1 MADSAMRIT
10 VVCAV
15 AAGQLVEVLVDLP
28 QGACV
33 ADALCARSVVAAWA
47 GADVQ
52 GLDAGVWGKLAAATQ
67 LLADGDRVELYRPLT
82 VDPKVARRERF
93 TRQGAGRAGLFT
105 KKRAGAKAGY

>member
-1 MADSAMRIT
+1 MADSALHIT

-15 AAGQLVEVLVDLP
+15 AAGQVVEVQVDLP
-28 QGACV
+28 QGARV
-33 ADALCARSVVAAWA
+33 VDALQANSVVAAWA

-52 GLDAGVWGKLAAATQ
+52 DLDTGVWGRRATAGQ
-67 LLADGDRVELYRPLT
+67 LLEDGDRVELYRPLT

>member
-1 MADSAMRIT
+1 MADTALHIS

-15 AAGQLVEVLVDLP
+15 AAGQVVEVTVDLP

-33 ADALCARSVVAAWA
+33 ADALHACSALPAFA
-47 GADVQ
+47 GVDMLA
-52 GLDAGVWGKLAAATQ
+52 LDSGVWGKLAAHSQ
-67 LLADGDRVELYRPLT
+67 PLADGDRVELYRPLT
-82 VDPKVARRERF
+82 VDPKVARRTRF

>member
-1 MADSAMRIT
+1 MANPDLHIT

-15 AAGQLVEVLVDLP
+15 RPGQTVEVVVSLP

-33 ADALCARSVVAAWA
+33 ADALQACSGLAAFA
-47 GADVQ
+47 GTDVRA
-52 GLDAGVWGKLAAATQ
+52 GDAGVWGKLAAHTQ
-67 LLADGDRVELYRPLT
+67 PLMDLDRVELYRPLT

-105 KKRAGAKAGY
+105 KKRPGAKAGY